1 MIKIKKTYFILTIL
15 LIVSFVLNIFL
26 YKFEPI
32 ISSPINEKLDL
43 RLLDKVYREIKD
55 KYVENIDENL
65 LIKSGIDGLI
75 GVLDPYTAF
84 YDQKKVNQ
92 LKSIT
97 TGEYGGI
104 GFYVSMFDGNFTVV
118 SPMEDSPAKKAG
130 IRPGDVIIKVD
141 GVNVANMEMDE
152 ITEMIKGE
160 QDTKVNLTVKR
171 KGFSNPI
178 EFNVERKNIQ
188 VKDIPYYKMLDDN
201 IGYIKLNHFS
211 QNASVEIT
219 KTINELQKSGLKSL
233 ILDIRGNPG
242 GLLTSSID
250 VVELFLK
257 KGELIVSTKGRNGKF
272 ISEHR
277 ARSDKIFYEK
287 PLIILVDEISASASE
302 ILAGAIQ
309 DLDRGIIV
317 GRKTF
322 GKGLV
327 QTIFYPTS
335 QTALKLTTARYYTPS
350 GRCIDGTKIEN
361 VSDSTNSKENIYY
374 TNSGRKVY
382 GGGGITPDINVQD
395 NSGNVSNWINQS
407 LFLKFAIAYAN
418 KNPKI
423 EYVDINNEI
432 LRNFKEFISQNQI
445 MSEDSN
451 FKKIEEL
458 EKIGAKRNYGNEYE
472 NSLQKLK
479 KIVREKEINKMDFS
493 NPSIKYNL
501 QKEINW
507 VIGGDFNRI
516 KSTINDDAVI
526 KEAVKMLDEP
536 DRYNKILKNVSINKS
551 SSNYKISP

>member
-1 MIKIKKTYFILTIL
+1 MIRIKRTYFILSIL
-15 LIVSFVLNIFL
+15 LIAFFVLNVFL
-26 YKFEPI
+26 YKFEPAV
-32 ISSPINEKLDL
+32 SSPIDEKLDL
-43 RLLDKVYREIKD
+43 RLLIRIYNNIKD
-55 KYVENIDENL
+55 KYVEDIDENL
-65 LIKSGIDGLI
+65 LIKSGIDGLV

-84 YDQKKVNQ
+84 YDQKKANQ

-104 GFYVSMFDGNFTVV
+104 GFYVSMVDGKFTVV
-118 SPMEDSPAKKAG
+118 SPMEDSPAKKVG

-141 GVNVANMEMDE
+141 GIDVTNMEMDG

-160 QDTKVNLTVKR
+160 QNTKVNLTIER

-178 EFNVERKNIQ
+178 EFTVIRKSIQ
-188 VKDIPYYKMLDDN
+188 VKDIPYYKMFDNN
-201 IGYIKLNHFS
+201 IGYVKLNHFS
-211 QNASVEIT
+211 QNASAELG

-233 ILDIRGNPG
+233 IIDVRGNPG

-257 KGELIVSTKGRNGKF
+257 RGELIVSTKGRNGKF

-277 ARSDKIFYEK
+277 ARRDKIFYEK
-287 PLIILVDEISASASE
+287 PLIILVDELSASASE

-309 DLDRGIIV
+309 DLDRGIII

-327 QTIFYPTS
+327 QTIFYPTP

-350 GRCIDGTKIEN
+350 GRCIDGTKTKSA
-361 VSDSTNSKENIYY
+361 SDSINSKENIYY

-382 GGGGITPDINVQD
+382 GGGGVSPDIDIQN
-395 NSGNVSNWINQS
+395 NIEYVSEWINQS
-407 LFLKFAIAYAN
+407 LFLKYAIEYAN
-418 KNPKI
+418 KNPNI
-423 EYVDINNEI
+423 EYLDINNEI
-432 LRNFKEFISQNQI
+432 LRNFKEFVSQNWMI
-445 MSEDSN
+445 SEDSN

-458 EKIGAKRNYGNEYE
+458 EKIGTKRNYGNEYE
-472 NSLQKLK
+472 NNVQKLK
-479 KIVREKEINKMDFS
+479 KIIREKERNKIDFS

-516 KSTINDDAVI
+516 KSTINDDIVI
-526 KEAVKMLDEP
+526 KEAVKILNEP
-536 DRYNKILKNVSINKS
+536 DRYNKILKNVNISKG
-551 SSNYKISP
+551 SSN

>member
-1 MIKIKKTYFILTIL
+1 MIRIKKTYFILSIL

-32 ISSPINEKLDL
+32 ISSPINENLDL
-43 RLLDKVYREIKD
+43 KLLNKIYRDIKD
-55 KYVENIDENL
+55 KYVEDIDENL
-65 LIKSGIDGLI
+65 LIKSGIDGLV

-84 YDQKKVNQ
+84 YDQKKANQ

-104 GFYVSMFDGNFTVV
+104 GFYVSMIDGNFTVV
-118 SPMEDSPAKKAG
+118 SPMEDSPAKKVG
-130 IRPGDVIIKVD
+130 IRPGDVVIKVD
-141 GVNVANMEMDE
+141 GIDVTNMEIDE

-160 QDTKVNLTVKR
+160 QDTKVNLTIKR
-171 KGFSNPI
+171 KGFSNSI
-178 EFNVERKNIQ
+178 EFTVVRKNIQ
-188 VKDIPYYKMLDDN
+188 VKDVPYYKMLDN
-201 IGYIKLNHFS
+201 YNGYIKLNHFS
-211 QNASVEIT
+211 KNASIELA

-233 ILDIRGNPG
+233 ILDVRGNPG
-242 GLLTSSID
+242 GLLTSSVD

-257 KGELIVSTKGRNGKF
+257 KGELIVSTKGKNGKS

-277 ARSDKIFYEK
+277 AGRDKTFYEK
-287 PLIILVDEISASASE
+287 PLIILVDELSASASE

-309 DLDRGIIV
+309 DIDRGIII

-327 QTIFYPTS
+327 QTIFYPTP

-350 GRCIDGTKIEN
+350 GRCIDGTKIKN
-361 VSDSTNSKENIYY
+361 SSDSTNSKENIYY

-382 GGGGITPDINVQD
+382 GGGGISPDINVQ
-395 NSGNVSNWINQS
+395 NNNEHVSEWVNQS
-407 LFLKFAIAYAN
+407 LFLKYAIEYAN
-418 KNPKI
+418 RNPNI
-423 EYVDINNEI
+423 EFMEVNNEI
-432 LRNFKEFISQNQI
+432 LHNFKEFVSQNWI
-445 MSEDSN
+445 VSEDSN

-458 EKIGAKRNYGNEYE
+458 EKIGTKRNYGNEYK
-472 NSLQKLK
+472 NNVQKLK
-479 KIVREKEINKMDFS
+479 KIIREKEINKIDFS

-516 KSTINDDAVI
+516 KSTINDDDVI
-526 KEAVKMLDEP
+526 KEAIKILNEP
-536 DRYNKILKNVSINKS
+536 DRYNKILKNVNIGKG
-551 SSNYKISP
+551 SSN